1 MSGLLTLPKHWRF
14 SLPLLMSGHLAKNTG
29 GHLTKNAAGHLVK
42 CGSCLCSVTAP
53 GPTSCQCQTGDY
65 QPYLTNGDATITI
78 TGTMTPFAFACGANP
93 SYTGA
98 TGPSVAGTYV
108 VPCHPSAVH
117 CFAHATYTG
126 CHDGP
131 YYWYYVGG
139 VSMFFNNTSYV
150 QVILA
155 MSLFRTTVFTNPYP
169 SIADCSDSL
178 NTSGIDVSVYGI
190 TCSFATTVK
199 YARWQ
204 YTLGGGC
211 SASCNTS
218 IPDATYECRSGYLA
232 ETGTFEN
239 YSGSAAYFSGIG
251 RTVSLAAAA

>member
-1 MSGLLTLPKHWRF
+1 MTGLLLPKHWKF
-14 SLPLLMSGHLAKNTG
+14 HQPLLMATGDLAKNAG
-29 GHLTKNAAGHLVK
+29 GHLLKNAAGNLVK
-42 CGSCLCSVTAP
+42 CGACLCSVTAP
-53 GPTSCQCQTGDY
+53 GPTACQCQTGDY

-93 SYTGA
+93 AYVGGS
-98 TGPSVAGTYV
+98 GPSVAGTYV
-108 VPCHPSAVH
+108 VPCNPSVFP

-131 YYWYYVGG
+131 YYWYYVGK
-139 VSMFFNNTSYV
+139 VLLSFPNTSYV
-150 QVILA
+150 QVELSIG
-155 MSLFRTTVFTNPYP
+155 LFRTTVFTNPFP
-169 SIADCSDSL
+169 AIDDCSNSL
-178 NTSGIDVSVYGI
+178 NTSGINIPVYGLQC
-190 TCSFATTVK
+190 TFATTVK

-218 IPDATYECRSGYLA
+218 IPNATYECRSGYLA
-232 ETGTFEN
+232 ETGTSELF
-239 YSGSAAYFSGIG
+239 SGSAAYFSGIG